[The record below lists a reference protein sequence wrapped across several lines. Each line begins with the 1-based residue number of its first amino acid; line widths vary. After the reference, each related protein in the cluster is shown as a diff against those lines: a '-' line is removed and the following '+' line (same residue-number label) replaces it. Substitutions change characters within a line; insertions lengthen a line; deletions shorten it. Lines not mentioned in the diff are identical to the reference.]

1 MGYFHIKYTI
11 TINGV
16 EGNMLYSLILAG
28 GKGTRLYPLSRSSNP
43 KQFLSIHNN
52 GKSFL
57 SNTVDRIR
65 PIIHKD
71 NIYVVTNQEYE
82 DKIRDELKDIREEN
96 IFTEPANK
104 ETATCIGLSAAKLLK
119 KDKDA
124 VMIVLPSDH
133 YIEGDKSYLQTLE
146 QAVEIADKKRAIVT
160 IGIEPTRPETGYGY
174 IEMGD
179 RVNGHIP
186 TFKIAR
192 FTEKPNLEVAKDFL
206 LKGTY
211 LWNSGMFIFRADVIL
226 REIEKYIP
234 KMYKCLMEIY
244 QHIGEEDEEEVI
256 KEQYSLIDGISIDFG
271 VMQKTRRSFVIKCDF
286 SWDDI
291 GTFSALGRF
300 LEPNGNNRTSNNVF
314 LEECEN
320 CSVFGKEKLI
330 IGFGIKDLVLV
341 DAGDVI
347 LVMDKGRDQ
356 EIKHLLNSISGKKEF
371 KEYL

>member
-1 MGYFHIKYTI
+1 MGYFYIKYTI

-244 QHIGEEDEEEVI
+244 QHIGEDDEEEII

>member
-211 LWNSGMFIFRADVIL
+211 LWNSGMFIFRADALITKMRCRSKFFRIVCIHVYPSRLNKLVVLATSYFFIMFLYILVSVITL
-226 REIEKYIP
+226 NN
-234 KMYKCLMEIY
+234 
-244 QHIGEEDEEEVI
+244 
-256 KEQYSLIDGISIDFG
+256 KEISI
-271 VMQKTRRSFVIKCDF
+271 TI
-286 SWDDI
+286 
-291 GTFSALGRF
+291 T
-300 LEPNGNNRTSNNVF
+300 
-314 LEECEN
+314 EN
-320 CSVFGKEKLI
+320 KNI
-330 IGFGIKDLVLV
+330 
-341 DAGDVI
+341 
-347 LVMDKGRDQ
+347 
-356 EIKHLLNSISGKKEF
+356 
-371 KEYL
+371 